1 MSTFFT
7 SDLHFNHVNLITNIR
22 HMTVEENNKLIID
35 NWNKVVHKK
44 DVVYILGD
52 ITMEN
57 HRDIAEFIK
66 QLKGIIYVIGGNH
79 DTRRCCT
86 QLALSGIPVMGCIDY
101 HHFILSH
108 MPVDMSNLCGKL
120 GNIHGHIHLSG
131 VIKDVG
137 VYDPPQLDGPYYNV
151 NTEFHQY
158 TPVDFEDIKM
168 RNNCIQ
174 YVTILNRSL

>member
-35 NWNKVVHKK
+35 NWNKVIHKK

-79 DTRRCCT
+79 DTRQCCT

-120 GNIHGHIHLSG
+120 GNIHGHIHKS
-131 VIKDVG
+131 
-137 VYDPPQLDGPYYNV
+137 DGHYQFQMGPKYYNV
-151 NTEFHQY
+151 NTEFHKY
-158 TPVDFEDIKM
+158 TPVDFEDIKKHFINI
-168 RNNCIQ
+168 NNNTNIK
-174 YVTILNRSL
+174 

>member
-120 GNIHGHIHLSG
+120 GNIHGHIHKS
-131 VIKDVG
+131 
-137 VYDPPQLDGPYYNV
+137 DGHYQFQMGPKYYNV
-151 NTEFHQY
+151 NTEFHKY
-158 TPVDFEDIKM
+158 TPVDFEDIKKHFINI
-168 RNNCIQ
+168 NNNTNIK
-174 YVTILNRSL
+174 

>member
-35 NWNKVVHKK
+35 NWNKIVNKK

-52 ITMEN
+52 ITMED
-57 HRDIAEFIK
+57 HRHIAEFIK

-108 MPVDMSNLCGKL
+108 MPVDMSNLCGKI
-120 GNIHGHIHLSG
+120 GNIHGHIHKS
-131 VIKDVG
+131 
-137 VYDPPQLDGPYYNV
+137 DGHYQFQMGIRYYNV

-158 TPVDFEDIKM
+158 TPVDFEDIKKHFI
-168 RNNCIQ
+168 NIGSK
-174 YVTILNRSL
+174 L